1 MTDPEADFTLHPQLA
16 ADSIPVGDLLL
27 SRVLLMNNTRFPW
40 ILLVPRRPGIRET
53 IDLGEP
59 EQAILWREIS
69 AASVL
74 MRDLFRAEKL
84 NVCAIGNMVPQLHVH
99 VIARFSTDEAWPK
112 PVFGFAPPLRYAEA
126 AGKEL
131 AGRIAAGLGGL

>member
-1 MTDPEADFTLHPQLA
+1 MTDPASDFSLHPQFA
-16 ADSIPVGDLLL
+16 ADTLLVGDLML

-53 IDLGEP
+53 IDLTDND
-59 EQAILWREIS
+59 QAVLWREIS

-84 NVCAIGNMVPQLHVH
+84 NVCAIGNLVPQLHVH
-99 VIARFSTDEAWPK
+99 VVARFSTDEAWPK
-112 PVFGFAPPLRYAEA
+112 PVFGFAPPKPYGAA
-126 AGKEL
+126 AGEEL
-131 AGRIAAGLGGL
+131 CRRIAAGLGGL